1 MPVTFAATGTFT
13 ERSAEA
19 TTAVPYPATV
29 AAGDLAILV
38 GSANNATVLTT
49 NPSGWTQD
57 VSTAAVAAAAAAVPN
72 LYVGHRICAGTEGGT
87 TVTVTHANNISSWQI
102 ITLAGVDA
110 ATPLDIAAAVV
121 TPDGGASTV
130 TIPSQTVV
138 TAGAA
143 LVYAATVS
151 GSSSTA
157 TPPAGFTEAGD
168 RSTGTRPLTLGYKL
182 GVPAGASGSVGV
194 TFTGSGNLI
203 GALLVVRPSG
213 AADTGIKIWA
223 GTAWVPASVKRWTGT
238 AWA

>member
-1 MPVTFAATGTFT
+1 MAYAKNPTWVDGT
-13 ERSAEA
+13 
-19 TTAVPYPATV
+19 
-29 AAGDLAILV
+29 AGGTPI
-38 GSANNATVLTT
+38 
-49 NPSGWTQD
+49 
-57 VSTAAVAAAAAAVPN
+57 TAASLQHIEDGLAA
-72 LYVGHRICAGTEGGT
+72 
-87 TVTVTHANNISSWQI
+87 
-102 ITLAGVDA
+102 
-110 ATPLDIAAAVV
+110 
-121 TPDGGASTV
+121 
-130 TIPSQTVV
+130 
-138 TAGAA
+138 AA

-223 GTAWVPASVKRWTGT
+223 GTAWAPASVKRWTGT